1 MDKPGSR
8 WVTLG
13 RISGVFGVRGWM
25 KVFSD
30 TAPAAN
36 ILSFRTWYL
45 DIEGQRKAFEI
56 EEGRPHGK
64 GIIVKLKGCDD
75 RDRAAAFIG
84 SRISVPRETLPAVGD
99 EEFYWT
105 DLEGLSVRNLQ
116 GVDLGKLDLV
126 LLERESLFG
135 TGSNDVMVVLGD
147 RQRLIPFTTDAVTS
161 VDLETGLITV
171 DWDPDF

>member
-13 RISGVFGVRGWM
+13 RISGLFGVRGWI

-36 ILSFRTWYL
+36 ILSFHTWYL
-45 DIEGQRKAFEI
+45 DMKGQRKAFEI
-56 EEGRPHGK
+56 DEGRPHGK

-116 GVDLGKLDLV
+116 GVDLGEVDH
-126 LLERESLFG
+126 LFG
-135 TGSNDVMVVLGD
+135 TGSNDVMVVSGD